1 MLKQKTLRHFFLFFI
16 SVIIIS
22 SCNEKNEK
30 KESPKLVST
39 HDILHADIAF
49 SDMCR
54 QVGMKKAFLQ
64 YIDDEGALLRPDH
77 LPIVGAEAINYI
89 SLLSD
94 TAYTLS
100 WKPVNAE
107 IASSGDLGYTYGVF
121 ELQLPDTILTGTYV
135 NIWKKQK
142 DGDWKFVVNSNN
154 PGTQNNDQ

>member
-1 MLKQKTLRHFFLFFI
+1 MLKQKTLRHLFLFFI
-16 SVIIIS
+16 SVIIVS
-22 SCNEKNEK
+22 SCNEK
-30 KESPKLVST
+30 KEPPKLVST

-64 YIDDEGALLRPDH
+64 YIDDEGTLLRPDH

-94 TAYTLS
+94 TSYTLS
-100 WKPVNAE
+100 WKPSHAD
-107 IASSGDLGYTYGVF
+107 ISSSDDLGYTYGTYL
-121 ELQLPDTILTGTYV
+121 LQLPDTILTGTYV